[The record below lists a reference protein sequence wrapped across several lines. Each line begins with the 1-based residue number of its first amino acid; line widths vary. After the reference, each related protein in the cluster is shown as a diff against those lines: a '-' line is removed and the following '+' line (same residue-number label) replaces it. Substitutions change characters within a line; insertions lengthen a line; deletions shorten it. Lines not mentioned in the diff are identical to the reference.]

1 MRDCVEIRCPNKAI
15 LEKLRRGKLE
25 ETEKNN
31 LQNKHYAMAR
41 DTVVIECDV
50 NDKTFIGK
58 WSHAGYPSLYKD
70 DKYFVRRMKETA
82 KDGIPTRDTA
92 KNPLM
97 KELVETSP
105 EIPPA
110 VTRQREER
118 AEYVQTIVDCG
129 KKLKQQMTGEK
140 QEKKDEG
147 RVDSG
152 ITVAIDIL
160 QLQRNQVLHYNLRRK
175 RRICRLLHDIQMEI
189 SVAVHEVS
197 RDQELDEEML
207 QFEEEQQQLQEVQ
220 GDTSV

>member
-1 MRDCVEIRCPNKAI
+1 
-15 LEKLRRGKLE
+15 
-25 ETEKNN
+25 
-31 LQNKHYAMAR
+31 
-41 DTVVIECDV
+41 
-50 NDKTFIGK
+50 
-58 WSHAGYPSLYKD
+58 
-70 DKYFVRRMKETA
+70 
-82 KDGIPTRDTA
+82 
-92 KNPLM
+92 M
-97 KELVETSP
+97 KELVKTCP

-140 QEKKDEG
+140 QEKKDEE

-220 GDTSV
+220 GDTSVWMTYSYDTIITQITSDTMIRLILNHSDKLLLHDSLFPHDTP